1 MKFLKKI
8 KLGLPLLIMVVLFY
22 NCQREGNLIESHS
35 HKIINK
41 VSLSDF
47 KNRVIDKD
55 YGEISKYFE
64 SNILSKKSSRTE
76 SSMNFI
82 ILTENIIMTLKNENT
97 FFTFQIRPD
106 TIIGN
111 EFYNLILTVNGQ
123 QQIVKSEVYEYVP
136 YN

>member
-64 SNILSKKSSRTE
+64 SNILS
-76 SSMNFI
+76 I
-82 ILTENIIMTLKNENT
+82 ILINNSIFKVT
-97 FFTFQIRPD
+97 
-106 TIIGN
+106 
-111 EFYNLILTVNGQ
+111 
-123 QQIVKSEVYEYVP
+123 
-136 YN
+136 